1 MTCMMDIEVI
11 KDANQEKYG
20 KDNFPNSAYRELSAV
35 TQWISRSM
43 MSPTFS

>member
-1 MTCMMDIEVI
+1 MDKEVI
-11 KDANQEKYG
+11 KDANQEKYV
-20 KDNFPNSAYRELSAV
+20 KDNFPNSAHRGLSVV